1 MTRVLGFVA
10 AALATLEGAPGAGDV
25 AALDALGLVQPAQVG
40 LGHVETGPRGRLL
53 RRPIAVG
60 DRRRGGRGRSGGVAC
75 RLAAGGGRRRSHRAL
90 ERAAGNPGWAVEG
103 GVSGKA
109 SPAAVGGEEEAGRGE
124 LGPGSN
130 WVRVAARAWTD

>member
-1 MTRVLGFVA
+1 MTRVLGFVT

-25 AALDALGLVQPAQVG
+25 AALDALGLVQPAEVG
-40 LGHVETGPRGRLL
+40 LGHVEAGAGGRLL

-60 DRRRGGRGRSGGVAC
+60 DHRGRSGGVAR

-90 ERAAGNPGWAVEG
+90 GRAAGNHGWAVEG
-103 GVSGKA
+103 GFSDEA
-109 SPAAVGGEEEAGRGE
+109 SPAAAGGEEEAGRGE

-130 WVRVAARAWTD
+130 CG